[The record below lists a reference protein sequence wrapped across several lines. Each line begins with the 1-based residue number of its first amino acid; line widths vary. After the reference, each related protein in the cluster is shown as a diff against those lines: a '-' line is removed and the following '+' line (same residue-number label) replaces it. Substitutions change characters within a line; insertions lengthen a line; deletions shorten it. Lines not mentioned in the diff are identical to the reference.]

1 MTHRRCRVE
10 ASMGKTA
17 CFTECVRGP
26 WMRFFANPV
35 PGSTK
40 CEIRATGQIWGFFGH
55 SIAPRLTGS
64 NMAGFIYAQKIN
76 CMPQSKK
83 GGTEMDKRLQATIV
97 RLPDDLHSEMRIAA
111 IRRRTTL
118 QKVMVEAVARWLQEI
133 KEVNS
138 EKEKT
143 A

>member
-1 MTHRRCRVE
+1 MTHRHCRHRSEHGE
-10 ASMGKTA
+10 ASMFHRMRTRTA
-17 CFTECVRGP
+17 DAVFRQPGP
-26 WMRFFANPV
+26 AANETRNSRH
-35 PGSTK
+35 GSNL
-40 CEIRATGQIWGFFGH
+40 GFFGH
-55 SIAPRLTGS
+55 SIASWLTGA
-64 NMAGFIYAQKIN
+64 NMAGFIYSQKIKA
-76 CMPQSKK
+76 MSQSK
-83 GGTEMDKRLQATIV
+83 GGTEMEKRLQATIV